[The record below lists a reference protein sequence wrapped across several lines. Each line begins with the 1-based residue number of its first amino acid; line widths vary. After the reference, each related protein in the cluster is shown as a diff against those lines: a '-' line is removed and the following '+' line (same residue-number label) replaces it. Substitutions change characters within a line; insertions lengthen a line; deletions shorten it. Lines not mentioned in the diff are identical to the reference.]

1 MIPADETY
9 DGTWP
14 YAPQFFDG
22 CGFRQHYV
30 DVGEGDPIV
39 CLHGEPTWG
48 YLYRHMIDPLAE
60 HGRVIVPD
68 HMGFGKS
75 ETPHDKAYTL
85 QTHTENLVGLIEHL
99 DLKNITFVI
108 QDWGGPIG
116 TAFTVRHPD
125 RVARLVYMNTVSG
138 YGRPG
143 PEVTPANES
152 RWLRWIGDGLESG
165 RTEQVLRNAGSTV
178 LSVMR
183 IIGFSN
189 PEAMTDTWTRAYS
202 DQFPDWESSIGAYEF
217 PMDVYTGR
225 IAEYV
230 IAGAAGVSELAA
242 KPAML
247 LEGMADQA
255 IPPDRAIADFR
266 GVWPNGPVV
275 ELPGVG
281 HFCQEDAPEIL
292 VSNILQFLQSTCS

>member
-1 MIPADETY
+1 
-9 DGTWP
+9 
-14 YAPQFFDG
+14 
-22 CGFRQHYV
+22 
-30 DVGEGDPIV
+30 V

-165 RTEQVLRNAGSTV
+165 RTEQVLRV
-178 LSVMR
+178 
-183 IIGFSN
+183 
-189 PEAMTDTWTRAYS
+189 
-202 DQFPDWESSIGAYEF
+202 
-217 PMDVYTGR
+217 
-225 IAEYV
+225 
-230 IAGAAGVSELAA
+230 
-242 KPAML
+242 
-247 LEGMADQA
+247 
-255 IPPDRAIADFR
+255 
-266 GVWPNGPVV
+266 
-275 ELPGVG
+275 
-281 HFCQEDAPEIL
+281 
-292 VSNILQFLQSTCS
+292 

>member
-1 MIPADETY
+1 
-9 DGTWP
+9 
-14 YAPQFFDG
+14 
-22 CGFRQHYV
+22 
-30 DVGEGDPIV
+30 
-39 CLHGEPTWG
+39 
-48 YLYRHMIDPLAE
+48 
-60 HGRVIVPD
+60 
-68 HMGFGKS
+68 
-75 ETPHDKAYTL
+75 
-85 QTHTENLVGLIEHL
+85 
-99 DLKNITFVI
+99 
-108 QDWGGPIG
+108 
-116 TAFTVRHPD
+116 
-125 RVARLVYMNTVSG
+125 MNTVSG

-152 RWLRWIGDGLESG
+152 RWLRWIGEGLESG

-189 PEAMTDTWTRAYS
+189 PEAMTDTWARAYS

-230 IAGAAGVSELAA
+230 IAGAAGVSELAK

-247 LEGMADQA
+247 LEGMADEA

-266 GVWPNGPVV
+266 GVWPHGPVV
-275 ELPGVG
+275 ELPDVG

-292 VSNILQFLQSTCS
+292 VSNIVQFLQSN

>member
-1 MIPADETY
+1 MIPADETF

-14 YAPQFFDG
+14 HPPKFFDG
-22 CGFRQHYV
+22 RGFVQHYV
-30 DVGEGDPIV
+30 DVGHGDPIV

-48 YLYRHMIDPLAE
+48 YLYRHMIPPLAE
-60 HGRVIVPD
+60 HHRVIVPD

-75 ETPHDKAYTL
+75 ETPQDREYTL
-85 QTHTENLVGLIEHL
+85 KSHTENLAALIDHL
-99 DLKNITFVI
+99 DLQNITFVI

-116 TAFTVRHPD
+116 TAYTVRHPE

-143 PEVTPANES
+143 PEVTPGHAS
-152 RWLRWIGDGLESG
+152 RWFQWIGEGLETG
-165 RTEQVLRNAGSTV
+165 RTEQVLRNAGSTI
-178 LSVMR
+178 LSIMR
-183 IIGFSN
+183 IIGFRN

-202 DQFPDWESSIGAYEF
+202 EQFPDWDSAIGAYEF
-217 PMDVYTGR
+217 PIDAYSGR
-225 IAEYV
+225 IVDYV
-230 IAGAAGVSELAA
+230 LEGAAGVPALAS
-242 KPAML
+242 KPAIL

-266 GVWPNGPVV
+266 GVWPDAPVV

-281 HFCQEDAPEIL
+281 HFCQEDAPEVL
-292 VSNILQFLQSTCS
+292 VSNIVQFLQSS